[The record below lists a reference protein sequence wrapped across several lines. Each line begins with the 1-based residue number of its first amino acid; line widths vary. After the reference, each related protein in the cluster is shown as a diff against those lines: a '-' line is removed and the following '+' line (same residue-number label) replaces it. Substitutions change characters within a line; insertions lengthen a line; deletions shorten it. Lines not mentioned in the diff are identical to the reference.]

1 MKDKHV
7 RTGRLLSK
15 IGGIICLAIAS
26 VMLFISMV
34 TPVALN
40 LNGEQYYVTLW
51 EMAGYPS
58 AFLFWMGILFYMIF
72 LGIAG
77 LFISKRVAVTPSK
90 GYGIA
95 LILLGFP
102 ALPIV
107 GAGVFYIIA
116 GVHIV
121 LAAGLRDLQNPI

>member
-1 MKDKHV
+1 MKDKNV
-7 RTGRLLSK
+7 RTGKLLSR
-15 IGGIICLAIAS
+15 IGGIICLAIAG

-40 LNGEQYYVTLW
+40 LNGEQYFVSLW
-51 EMAGYPS
+51 EMASYPS
-58 AFLFWMGILFYMIF
+58 AFLFWMGILFYLVV
-72 LGIAG
+72 LGLAG
-77 LFISKRVAVTPSK
+77 FFISKKVSVMPTK
-90 GYGIA
+90 GYGIT

-102 ALPIV
+102 ALPIM

-121 LAAGLRDLQNPI
+121 LAAGMKNLQNSI

>member
-1 MKDKHV
+1 MKDKNV
-7 RTGRLLSK
+7 RTGKLLSR
-15 IGGIICLAIAS
+15 IGGIICLAIAG

-40 LNGEQYYVTLW
+40 LNGEQYFVSLW
-51 EMAGYPS
+51 EMASYPS
-58 AFLFWMGILFYMIF
+58 AFLFWMGILFYLVV
-72 LGIAG
+72 LGLAG
-77 LFISKRVAVTPSK
+77 LFISKKVSVMPTK
-90 GYGIA
+90 GYGIT

-102 ALPIV
+102 ALPIM

-121 LAAGLRDLQNPI
+121 LAAGMKNLQNSI